1 MPLPTAEAGM
11 AEDASLDDFLDAG
24 DDEETASAD
33 EREPAA
39 DSAVGDGPADVEPAT
54 TTYAWSGAG
63 GACDACGEV
72 VERRWGQDGRLVC
85 PACKEW

>member
-1 MPLPTAEAGM
+1 M
-11 AEDASLDDFLDAG
+11 AEDSSLDDFLDAG
-24 DDEETASAD
+24 NGESDDPTTD
-33 EREPAA
+33 
-39 DSAVGDGPADVEPAT
+39 DGDGAGTGESAGDRPAGGDTDAVPPAT

-72 VERRWGQDGRLVC
+72 VERRWGQDGQLVC